1 MRSIRAQISLQ
12 NYAGPFFG
20 FGLEQ
25 SEANGLMRPVLPILL
40 AGLLALP
47 VAAAAPQDRTEVAR
61 LQAEFRDEQARAR
74 RLRAEADEAAAEIAN
89 LERELGRLT
98 AAVSADDRLIS
109 AQRTRLRELG
119 QRESQIVARLAQAR
133 ARQGRLLSALQMM
146 SRKPPPPL
154 LVPADEAVAAVR
166 ASILL
171 RAIAP
176 ELQARAKA
184 LTDQQ
189 GELTRI
195 RRLAA
200 LNSEQLFTTES
211 AQGDRRGEIESLSAR
226 KTALQAV
233 LRAEAV
239 QAERAGRALEAR
251 LNALGAAVPPP
262 ETDAPAA
269 VARLPAGRSRLTAP
283 VEGAPSARFGRGS
296 NGWRW
301 SADQREAR
309 APAAGRVVFAGPL
322 SGWGQVVI
330 VDLGPGWR
338 AVIAG
343 LDEVSVE
350 AGTRVSDGQS
360 LGRTAPE
367 GEVWFELRRDERAID
382 PAPWLN

>member
-1 MRSIRAQISLQ
+1 
-12 NYAGPFFG
+12 
-20 FGLEQ
+20 
-25 SEANGLMRPVLPILL
+25 MRPLVPLL
-40 AGLLALP
+40 LLGLLALP
-47 VAAAAPQDRTEVAR
+47 VAAAAPQDGAEVAR

-74 RLRAEADEAAAEIAN
+74 RLRTEAADAAAEIAG
-89 LERELGRLT
+89 LERELNRLS
-98 AAVSADDRLIS
+98 AAVSADDQLIT

-119 QRESQIVARLAQAR
+119 RREALLVSRLAQAR
-133 ARQGRLLSALQMM
+133 GRQSRLLSALQML

-154 LVPADEAVAAVR
+154 LVPADQAIDAVR
-166 ASILL
+166 ASILM

-176 ELQARAKA
+176 ELQSRARALA
-184 LTDQQ
+184 DQQ
-189 GELTRI
+189 AELIRI

-211 AQGDRRGEIESLSAR
+211 ARGDRRAGIESLSAR

-239 QAERAGRALEAR
+239 QAERASRALEAR
-251 LNALGAAVPPP
+251 LEALGAAVPPP
-262 ETDAPAA
+262 ETDAPVT
-269 VARLPAGRSRLTAP
+269 VARLPAGRNRLTAP
-283 VEGAPSARFGRGS
+283 VEGTPSVRFGRGS

-301 SADQREAR
+301 RADRQDAR
-309 APAAGRVVFAGPL
+309 APASGQVVFAGPL

-350 AGTRVSDGQS
+350 TGTRVSDGQS
-360 LGRTAPE
+360 VGRTGTD
-367 GEVWFELRRDERAID
+367 GEVWFELRRDERAVD

>member
-1 MRSIRAQISLQ
+1 MKSL
-12 NYAGPFFG
+12 
-20 FGLEQ
+20 
-25 SEANGLMRPVLPILL
+25 LPILL

-74 RLRAEADEAAAEIAN
+74 RLRAEADEAAAEIAG
-89 LERELGRLT
+89 LERALGRLT
-98 AAVSADDRLIS
+98 AAVNADDQLIT
-109 AQRTRLRELG
+109 AQRARLRELG
-119 QRESQIVARLAQAR
+119 LRETQLVARLAQAR
-133 ARQGRLLSALQMM
+133 GRQARLLSALQMM

-154 LVPADEAVAAVR
+154 LVPADEAVNAVR
-166 ASILL
+166 ASILM

-176 ELQARAKA
+176 ELQSRAKA
-184 LTDQQ
+184 LADQQ
-189 GELTRI
+189 SELIRI

-211 AQGDRRGEIESLSAR
+211 ARGDRRGEIESLSAR
-226 KTALQAV
+226 KAALQAV

-251 LNALGAAVPPP
+251 LEALGAAVPAA
-262 ETDAPAA
+262 ETDAPTAI
-269 VARLPAGRSRLTAP
+269 ARLPAGRSRLTAP
-283 VEGAPSARFGRGS
+283 VEGVPSTRFGRGS

-301 SADQREAR
+301 RADRQEAH
-309 APAAGRVVFAGPL
+309 APASGQVVFAGPL

-343 LDEVSVE
+343 LDEVSVTT
-350 AGTRVSDGQS
+350 GTRVSDGQS
-360 LGRTAPE
+360 LGRTGAD
-367 GEVWFELRRDERAID
+367 GEVWFELRRDERAVD
-382 PAPWLN
+382 PAPWLD

>member
-1 MRSIRAQISLQ
+1 
-12 NYAGPFFG
+12 
-20 FGLEQ
+20 
-25 SEANGLMRPVLPILL
+25 MRPLIAIAMV
-40 AGLLALP
+40 GLIALP
-47 VAAAAPQDRTEVAR
+47 VAAAAPQERGEVAR

-74 RLRAEADEAAAEIAN
+74 RLRAEADDAAAEIGT

-98 AAVSADDRLIS
+98 AAVSADDQLIA
-109 AQRTRLRELG
+109 AQRARLRELG
-119 QRESQIVARLAQAR
+119 QRESELVARLALARGRQA
-133 ARQGRLLSALQMM
+133 RLLSALQMM

-154 LVPADEAVAAVR
+154 LVPTDEAVDAVR

-176 ELQARAKA
+176 ELQSRAKA
-184 LTDQQ
+184 LADQQ
-189 GELTRI
+189 AELTRI

-211 AQGDRRGEIESLSAR
+211 ARGDRRGEIESLSAR
-226 KTALQAV
+226 KAALQAV

-251 LNALGAAVPPP
+251 LNALGAAVPAP
-262 ETDAPAA
+262 ETDAPTT

-283 VEGAPSARFGRGS
+283 VEGAPSIRFGRGS

-301 SADQREAR
+301 SANQLEAR

-350 AGTRVSDGQS
+350 TGTRVSDGQAV
-360 LGRTAPE
+360 GRTAPD
-367 GEVWFELRRDERAID
+367 GEVWVELRRDERAVD

>member
-1 MRSIRAQISLQ
+1 
-12 NYAGPFFG
+12 
-20 FGLEQ
+20 
-25 SEANGLMRPVLPILL
+25 MRPLIAIAMV
-40 AGLLALP
+40 GLIALP
-47 VAAAAPQDRTEVAR
+47 VAAAAPQERGEVAR

-74 RLRAEADEAAAEIAN
+74 RLRAEADDAAAEIVT

-98 AAVSADDRLIS
+98 AAVSADDQLIT

-119 QRESQIVARLAQAR
+119 QRESELVARLALARGRQA
-133 ARQGRLLSALQMM
+133 RLLSALQMM

-154 LVPADEAVAAVR
+154 LVPADEAVDAVR

-176 ELQARAKA
+176 ELQSRARALA
-184 LTDQQ
+184 DQQ
-189 GELTRI
+189 SELTRI

-211 AQGDRRGEIESLSAR
+211 ARGDRRGEIESLSAR

-251 LNALGAAVPPP
+251 LKALGAAVPAP
-262 ETDAPAA
+262 EIDAPTT

-283 VEGAPSARFGRGS
+283 VEGAPSTRFGRGS

-301 SADQREAR
+301 SADQLEAR

-350 AGTRVSDGQS
+350 TGTRVSDGQAV
-360 LGRTAPE
+360 GRTAPD
-367 GEVWFELRRDERAID
+367 GEVWFELRRDERAVD